1 MLYFDNVI
9 SLILGSIMGV
19 NLGLRHDFP
28 LWHGEHIIFSSL
40 CYWFPLTSSHIFS
53 LPAVT
58 SAPSAAPLTDSCE
71 GVVMGQVKSLSAV
84 SLAARHPGTAASV
97 LPPQVQTCPLRGFK
111 TWTDLPL
118 RDQSEPCVHLIMRR
132 KTHNLYLA
140 WLSLDLKMSPSV

>member
-58 SAPSAAPLTDSCE
+58 SAPSAPPLTE
-71 GVVMGQVKSLSAV
+71 RAGEE
-84 SLAARHPGTAASV
+84 SLAARNPGTTVSV
-97 LPPQVQTCPLRGFK
+97 FPPQVQTSPLRGFK
-111 TWTDLPL
+111 TQIDLLSRGDHSGPH
-118 RDQSEPCVHLIMRR
+118 VYLIMQW

-140 WLSLDLKMSPSV
+140 WLSLHLKMKPLPFRT